1 MTTRLGNRL
10 MTLIVIGTLLLV
22 SLSASTLYAEDTGQ
36 KVASVDI
43 RGNKRI
49 EDQAIRGRLTLKV
62 GDPYTVDAI
71 RAQIRVIYEMGFF
84 EDVQL

>member
-10 MTLIVIGTLLLV
+10 VTLIVIGTLLLV

-49 EDQAIRGRLTLKV
+49 EDQAIRGRLTSKLE
-62 GDPYTVDAI
+62 I
-71 RAQIRVIYEMGFF
+71 RIRSTRF
-84 EDVQL
+84 ELRSE